1 MEHDYLSADYAR
13 GHSSLKGQ
21 FIMAMPGLAD
31 PNFSRTVSC
40 ICEHTSE
47 GAVGIVVNQVHSSL
61 SAKDIFD
68 ELNMAY
74 TPGAENIP
82 IYIGGPVHIGEIFV
96 LHGPP
101 FNWRGCLMITNSLAM
116 SNTADIL
123 QAIAL
128 GRGPDSLIIT
138 LGCAG
143 WGPLQLESEIRENVW
158 LTYPITEDIIF
169 RVAVEAR
176 WEEAVRKMGIE
187 PTLLSDTSGHA

>member
-1 MEHDYLSADYAR
+1 MENDYLSADYAR

-31 PNFSRTVSC
+31 PNFSHTVSC
-40 ICEHTSE
+40 ICEHTPE

-68 ELNMAY
+68 ELNIAC
-74 TPGAENIP
+74 TSAAENIP
-82 IYIGGPVHIGEIFV
+82 IFLGGPVHIGEIFV

-101 FNWRGCLMITNSLAM
+101 FDWRGCLMITDSLAM
-116 SNTADIL
+116 SNTSDIL
-123 QAIAL
+123 HAIAL
-128 GRGPDSLIIT
+128 GRGPESLIIV

-143 WGPLQLESEIRENVW
+143 WGPYQLESEIRDNAW
-158 LTYPITEDIIF
+158 LTSPLAEDIIF

-187 PTLLSDTSGHA
+187 PALLSDISGHA